1 MRLRP
6 LLFTDGTV
14 SVHVSVCADFHPGVL
29 LTAILRDL
37 EHLDFAMVRVAPLF
51 ELLFAH
57 LSELEPS
64 LDLGDLILLLFFQML
79 LFDQLAVGCNI
90 VAFGMPTRLQC
101 YILVYY
107 EILVTFMLASSAC
120 LPGLPFRTMSFWLF
134 RFFNL
139 SNA

>member
-6 LLFTDGTV
+6 LLFTDRTV
-14 SVHVSVCADFHPGVL
+14 SVHVSVCANLHPGVL
-29 LTAILRDL
+29 LTAVLRDL
-37 EHLDFAMVRVAPLF
+37 EHLDFTVMRVAPLF

-64 LDLGDLILLLFFQML
+64 PDCGDLILLLLFQML

-101 YILVYY
+101 YILGYY
-107 EILVTFMLASSAC
+107 EILVTFMLASSAF
-120 LPGLPFRTMSFWLF
+120 LPGLPF
-134 RFFNL
+134 
-139 SNA
+139 